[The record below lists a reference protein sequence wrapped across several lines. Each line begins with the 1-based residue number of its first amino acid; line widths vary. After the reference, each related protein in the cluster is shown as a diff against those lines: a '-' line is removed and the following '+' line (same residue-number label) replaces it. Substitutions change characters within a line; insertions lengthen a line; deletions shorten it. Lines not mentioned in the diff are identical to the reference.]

1 MLPVGSAGSG
11 ASNFEAGEVQ
21 IEKRESDA
29 QLGGSPH
36 EDWPYAD
43 HASSAFLAGGV
54 RASFP

>member
-1 MLPVGSAGSG
+1 
-11 ASNFEAGEVQ
+11 VQ
-21 IEKRESDA
+21 IEKRESEA